1 MLVVPPALADTK
13 SQLDEAK
20 RELAAVQSQLNE
32 AAARWQA
39 AESRLEQTQDEVAD
53 AKARMEQIQAS
64 IDRIQERLQRRAV
77 LAFQSGP
84 ASTIDLLLS
93 SSSFAE
99 FSDRLEFLGSMAQAD
114 SDLLV
119 EQDVATEQLQRARAD
134 LLVLSERQAATA
146 AELQAAAVAIQ
157 DRLAAVQARVSD
169 LTAKYNAEQAAA
181 RQLQILGQTPVPGAP
196 LQVCPVAG
204 PNSFVDSFG
213 WPRSGGRSHQGTDLI
228 AASGTPVVAAHP
240 GVVSRSS
247 SSLGGIQAYVRAPS
261 GTYTFY
267 AHLSGY
273 SSASGSVGAGTVIGY
288 VGSTGNAGSVNHL
301 HFEYHPGGGAAIDP
315 YQYLLA
321 VC

>member
-315 YQYLLA
+315 YPYLLA